1 MLSTNYRLRLEFICN
16 RIATCQ
22 DVKLEDRIWATKLGE
37 ANRTAATMLRQ
48 AERKSQNPEMI
59 PGGLDDFL
67 NRLDLGETDPSRV
80 IQKFNT
86 PDDIVD
92 FFHQEKPSDWR
103 QRD

>member
-16 RIATCQ
+16 HIATGQ
-22 DVKLEDRIWATKLGE
+22 EVKLEDRIWATKLGN

-48 AERKSQNPEMI
+48 AERKAMNPDMK

-67 NRLDLGETDPSRV
+67 NKLDLGETDPNRIVKNFES
-80 IQKFNT
+80 

-92 FFHQEKPSDWR
+92 FFRRDSSPDWR

>member
-16 RIATCQ
+16 RIASGQ
-22 DVKLEDRIWATKLGE
+22 EVKLEDRIWATKLGD

-48 AERKSQNPEMI
+48 AERKSQNPEMQ

-67 NRLDLGETDPSRV
+67 NQLDLGETDPNRV
-80 IQKFNT
+80 RTKFKD